1 MSCLTRRRHRLLM
14 VTLHIDLEIVLGV
27 FSTSEDMMEDIITGG
42 LMSKIS
48 VNFLTSCNAG
58 FRASVCHAATSA
70 SLGLS

>member
-1 MSCLTRRRHRLLM
+1 
-14 VTLHIDLEIVLGV
+14 
-27 FSTSEDMMEDIITGG
+27 MEDIITGG

-48 VNFLTSCNAG
+48 VNFLTSWNAG